1 MTESFVFKL
10 IDKFDSSSL
19 VSLNYSSGDTRIS
32 LIKLDLSACQVAP
45 SVNVVPGTSVV
56 AAGSVSNVGVGDAGV
71 SGAGASSALVQ
82 NELAQTSVSA
92 SAGTSNVA
100 AGASTNASDGTE
112 FVESPIVG
120 TFYRSPSPDSPA
132 YAEKGSKIKQGAPL
146 CIIEAMKMMNTLTAE
161 FDMEV
166 VDVLA
171 ENGALAEYGQPLFA
185 VKRL

>member
-10 IDKFDSSSL
+10 IDKFDGSSL
-19 VSLNYSSGDTRIS
+19 VSLDYSNGDTHIS
-32 LIKLDLSACQVAP
+32 LKKQDLSVCQTVP
-45 SVNVVPGTSVV
+45 SANAMPGASAIATS
-56 AAGSVSNVGVGDAGV
+56 AGVGDAGAPTGSAQKDSAQGVV
-71 SGAGASSALVQ
+71 SGAGG
-82 NELAQTSVSA
+82 NTSGATS
-92 SAGTSNVA
+92 GT
-100 AGASTNASDGTE
+100 AGAPLNVSDEVADGTE

-132 YAEKGSKIKQGAPL
+132 YAEKGSKIKKGAPL

-166 VDVLA
+166 VDILA